1 MSSIALK
8 AVIVAGTGTGKT
20 FDAYNLT
27 GNLAIFRE
35 VGATGVPGL
44 LQQKRTEPKPTK
56 DYVGVSRGEVKMTRQ
71 FNDANN
77 IARPAILRIDSS
89 LPAFMTDAQRDAFV
103 VEALLA
109 FIEQTSRD
117 VLSKQIV
124 AQS

>member
-35 VGATGVPGL
+35 VGASATPGL

-56 DYVGVSRGEVKMTRQ
+56 DYVGVSRGEVKLTRT
-71 FNDANN
+71 FVDALGT
-77 IARPAILRIDSS
+77 ARPAILRLDSS
-89 LPAFMTDAQRDAFV
+89 LPAFLNDAQRVAFV
-103 VEALLA
+103 EEGLLA
-109 FIEQTSRD
+109 FIEQTNRD

>member
-8 AVIVAGTGTGKT
+8 ATIVAGTGSGKT

-35 VGATGVPGL
+35 VGAVGVPGL

-56 DYVGVSRGEVKMTRQ
+56 DYAGVSRGEVKLTRQ
-71 FNDANN
+71 FPDALG
-77 IARPAILRIDSS
+77 ALRPAILRVDTS
-89 LPAFMTDAQRDAFV
+89 LPSFMTDAQRVAFV
-103 VEALLA
+103 EEGLLA
-109 FIEQTSRD
+109 LIEVPNRD